1 MRRSGP
7 AGDVIMPGHVGR
19 AYQCFGAAYR
29 GRTKP
34 RSEMATPDGQIF
46 SERAISK
53 IRNHETGMAYAIDE
67 LVRRG
72 APKPTADTKS
82 WLESLSSVGFF
93 TRRKHSGNHIRSEEN
108 TSELQ
113 SLMRI
118 SYAVFRLQKKI
129 KKKENKHEEN

>member
-93 TRRKHSGNHIRSEEN
+93 TRRKHSGNHISVLPPTKAAQLRSEEH
-108 TSELQ
+108 TSELK
-113 SLMRI
+113 SLMR
-118 SYAVFRLQKKI
+118 
-129 KKKENKHEEN
+129 HT